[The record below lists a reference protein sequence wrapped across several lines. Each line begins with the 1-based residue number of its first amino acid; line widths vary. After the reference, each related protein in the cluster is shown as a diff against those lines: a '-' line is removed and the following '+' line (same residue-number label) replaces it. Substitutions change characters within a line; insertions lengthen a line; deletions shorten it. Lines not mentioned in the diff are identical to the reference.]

1 MDALWIG
8 LHLPQLAIELFE
20 ATLPPASP
28 DAAPLPLAVM
38 AAHRV
43 VSANAEAMALGVQ
56 PGQKRATA
64 LALAPR
70 LAMRQADVQQEARAL
85 VSVAHAALAFTPMVC
100 LSPPQGVL
108 LEVNASLRCFGGHD
122 ALCDRL
128 RAILRPLGHRIACA
142 SAPTAQGA
150 HLLSQWQDGLHCRDV
165 PDLHQA
171 LAQVPTGLLASAQ
184 AHEQAL
190 QGMGLRTV
198 GALLRLPR
206 SGVARRF
213 GEDLL
218 DELDRTCGRRPDP
231 RVALVALPVF
241 DSGVELFAR
250 ADAAAQVRHGAQVL
264 LQRLVA
270 WLSAKQAFVRR
281 FTLQMKHEPRWRRE
295 RQIPDMTCL
304 EVALAQPSRDADHL
318 QSLLDERLSRLRLPA
333 PTLELGLQARDIVQ
347 QPPPNADLFPAPRNE
362 REGLT
367 RLIERL
373 QARLGSAK
381 VQRWRKMPDH
391 RPEKSLRRE
400 EAEPGECR
408 GTNGHPAS
416 DVAGLGLPRSRP
428 AWLWHEAQALPER
441 RAQPVLDGQALQ
453 LVSGPERIESGWW
466 DSGVAERDYFI
477 AQTPQGALVWIY
489 RNRLPWEAQSPG
501 GWFLQGRF
509 G

>member
-1 MDALWIG
+1 
-8 LHLPQLAIELFE
+8 
-20 ATLPPASP
+20 
-28 DAAPLPLAVM
+28 
-38 AAHRV
+38 
-43 VSANAEAMALGVQ
+43 
-56 PGQKRATA
+56 
-64 LALAPR
+64 
-70 LAMRQADVQQEARAL
+70 
-85 VSVAHAALAFTPMVC
+85 
-100 LSPPQGVL
+100 
-108 LEVNASLRCFGGHD
+108 
-122 ALCDRL
+122 
-128 RAILRPLGHRIACA
+128 
-142 SAPTAQGA
+142 
-150 HLLSQWQDGLHCRDV
+150 
-165 PDLHQA
+165 
-171 LAQVPTGLLASAQ
+171 
-184 AHEQAL
+184 
-190 QGMGLRTV
+190 
-198 GALLRLPR
+198 
-206 SGVARRF
+206 
-213 GEDLL
+213 
-218 DELDRTCGRRPDP
+218 
-231 RVALVALPVF
+231 
-241 DSGVELFAR
+241 
-250 ADAAAQVRHGAQVL
+250 
-264 LQRLVA
+264 VA